1 MRMLWIMV
9 ALVLVLPACSNDS
22 DGGSSTLMAGA
33 ASRSILPTVD
43 GGRDYMAAAPGWPSR
58 EEIDPDDPGVFVEAW
73 IRGGWTSAM
82 V

>member
-1 MRMLWIMV
+1 
-9 ALVLVLPACSNDS
+9 
-22 DGGSSTLMAGA
+22 MAGA

-73 IRGGWTSAM
+73 DQGRLDVGNGRDDSAW
-82 V
+82 VHDDLKATALAL